1 MKLLIFKIQQSPFS
15 RPIVVVLILF
25 SIEIMDNNS
34 IHASCSVEYSLKELN
49 QWELKREWFETS
61 SLTHEQGGLVTKRKN
76 ID

>member
-1 MKLLIFKIQQSPFS
+1 
-15 RPIVVVLILF
+15 
-25 SIEIMDNNS
+25 MDNNS